1 MEKTINIRRINRKRE
16 SRNSTGFSKISE
28 HWLFKVSSIVI
39 FALVLYFVLNSVR
52 ITVQKVDILKRAERE
67 VQELRLE
74 NLHLSVG
81 IEEMSSDKYLEKE
94 ARDRLNFGGKDEVV
108 FVIPDSTLEMAM
120 EEVEKIIASSQES
133 IYESGSNFEE
143 WLSFVLEGV

>member
-28 HWLFKVSSIVI
+28 HWLFKVSSIAI
-39 FALVLYFVLNSVR
+39 STLVLYFVLNSVR
-52 ITVQKVDILKRAERE
+52 ITIQKVDILKRAEKE

-81 IEEMSSDKYLEKE
+81 IEEMSSDKYLEK
-94 ARDRLNFGGKDEVV
+94 
-108 FVIPDSTLEMAM
+108 
-120 EEVEKIIASSQES
+120 
-133 IYESGSNFEE
+133 
-143 WLSFVLEGV
+143 